1 MFLNLSNHPSDKWT
15 ERQREAAL
23 AISRKLNDGLDE
35 EDIFIEDMPFPNIPP
50 NADSEK
56 VAYIVDDFYRKIN
69 NECVAEL
76 TAVHIMGEM
85 TFVYMLVQKLQKRGF
100 ACYAGTS
107 ERKTIDHADGT
118 KTVVF
123 DFVQFSAYSSQN

>member
-1 MFLNLSNHPSDKWT
+1 MFLNLSNHPSHKWT
-15 ERQREAAL
+15 DRQREAAL
-23 AISRKLNDGLDE
+23 AISRDLNDGLDE
-35 EDIFIEDMPFPNIPP
+35 AGIFIEDMPFPNIPP
-50 NADSEK
+50 NADSEA
-56 VAYIVDDFYRKIN
+56 VADLADDFYRKIN

-100 ACYAGTS
+100 ECYAGTS
-107 ERKTIDHADGT
+107 DRKTIDHDNGT

-123 DFVQFSAYSSQN
+123 DFVQFRKY